1 MGFVIQVATS
11 FIAISCFAVLFNAPV
26 KLLPYCG
33 VVGAVGWSVN
43 NYLNQYGVDAVQG
56 SFIGAF
62 IVAIIAHLF
71 ARKFKV
77 PVLVFS
83 VSGII
88 SLVPGSTAYNAM
100 RNMIEFNYIVGV
112 EYAIRAMMISGALA
126 MGLIFAE
133 VFMMLLLQ
141 SKQKGLTSMD
151 SFAKLKRPRKEK

>member
-1 MGFVIQVATS
+1 MDFFIQLVTS
-11 FIAISCFAVLFNAPV
+11 FMAISCFAVIFNTPV
-26 KLLPYCG
+26 KLIPFCG
-33 VVGAVGWSVN
+33 VVGALGWTVN
-43 NYLNQYGVDAVQG
+43 DYLTNNGADAVQG
-56 SFIGAF
+56 SFLGAF

-100 RNMIEFNYIVGV
+100 RNMIEFNYILGI

-133 VFMMLLLQ
+133 VFMMLLLK
-141 SKQKGLTSMD
+141 SKEKGLTSMD
-151 SFAKLKRPRKEK
+151 SFVRLKRARKVK